1 MVPDNYMCKFS
12 VNLSPEWSAR
22 TKSNE
27 KTIRIFLWFLIFQ
40 MDMMGVT
47 ISFVIVGIRAEIGDY
62 Q

>member
-1 MVPDNYMCKFS
+1 MVPDSYMCKFP

-40 MDMMGVT
+40 MDMMEVT
-47 ISFVIVGIRAEIGDY
+47 ISFVIMDIRTEIGDY